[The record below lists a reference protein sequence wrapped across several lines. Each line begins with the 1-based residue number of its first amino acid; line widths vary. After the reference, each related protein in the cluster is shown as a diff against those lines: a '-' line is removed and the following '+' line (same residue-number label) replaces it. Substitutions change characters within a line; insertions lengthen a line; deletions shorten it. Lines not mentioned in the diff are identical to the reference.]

1 MNRWRLSLLVIAV
14 VGGVV
19 AFWAFRPDTLF
30 LDDRVDEQL
39 DEAFADR
46 VDEQPDEG
54 STDPT
59 PVASSREDEPVG
71 ESPSAEPPDTTPV
84 APIALA
90 SGTFRGIDH
99 RAEGTATI
107 YEADRRF
114 VLRLEEDTDIQN
126 GPDLYV
132 WLLPTSDYEGGTPT
146 DFIDLG
152 RLKGNLGGQNY
163 DLPEG
168 FDPDGPFTVLIW
180 CRRFAV
186 PFAAAPLA

>member
-1 MNRWRLSLLVIAV
+1 MSKPWRVSLLVVAV

-30 LDDRVDEQL
+30 VDDRVDEQL
-39 DEAFADR
+39 DEAFAD
-46 VDEQPDEG
+46 
-54 STDPT
+54 PT
-59 PVASSREDEPVG
+59 PVAALAEDEPATAT
-71 ESPSAEPPDTTPV
+71 PSTVSPDTTPA
-84 APIALA
+84 APTAVA

-99 RAEGTATI
+99 RAAGTATV
-107 YEADRRF
+107 YERDGTF
-114 VLRLEEDTDIQN
+114 VLRLEDDTDIQN

-132 WLLPTSDYEGGTPT
+132 WLLPAADYQGGTPT

-152 RLKGNLGGQNY
+152 RLKGNVGGQNY

-168 FDPDGPFTVLIW
+168 FDPDGPLTVLIW

-186 PFAAAPLA
+186 PFAAAPLT